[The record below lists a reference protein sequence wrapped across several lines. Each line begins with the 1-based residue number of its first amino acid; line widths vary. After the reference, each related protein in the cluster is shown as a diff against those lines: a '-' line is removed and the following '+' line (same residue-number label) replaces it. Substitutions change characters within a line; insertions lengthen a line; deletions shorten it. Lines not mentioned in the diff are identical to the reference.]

1 MMLPYVAPKET
12 HPGARATKMN
22 GRARLWLWLGRLG
35 GLAGCAGLVWCGWC
49 GVVGVVWLV
58 VMGDGG
64 CGV

>member
-35 GLAGCAGLVWCGWC
+35 GLAGCAGLV
-49 GVVGVVWLV
+49 

-64 CGV
+64 SDG